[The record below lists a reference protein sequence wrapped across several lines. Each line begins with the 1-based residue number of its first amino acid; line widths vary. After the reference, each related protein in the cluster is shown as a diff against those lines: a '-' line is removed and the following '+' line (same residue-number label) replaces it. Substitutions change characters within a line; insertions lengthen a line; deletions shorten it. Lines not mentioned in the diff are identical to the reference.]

1 MKIICQKKKDKIL
14 IIANVPIETYNKP
27 HSNKEIGRDKNSQ
40 AHQTNEELQ
49 KLFFDGISRNQ
60 KV

>member
-1 MKIICQKKKDKIL
+1 
-14 IIANVPIETYNKP
+14 VPIETYNKP